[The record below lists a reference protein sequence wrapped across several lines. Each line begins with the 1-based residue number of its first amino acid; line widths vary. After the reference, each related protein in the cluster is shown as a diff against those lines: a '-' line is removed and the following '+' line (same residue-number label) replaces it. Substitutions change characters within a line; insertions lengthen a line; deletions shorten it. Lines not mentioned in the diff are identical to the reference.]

1 VTPAEFRAARLSL
14 GLSVA
19 EMAAALGVR
28 SDAVRRM
35 EMTSGKPT
43 SRAVTPTMERLLQAF
58 LAGYRPENWP
68 IPGNGRVIP
77 RV

>member
-1 VTPAEFRAARLSL
+1 MTPAEFKAARLSL

-43 SRAVTPTMERLLQAF
+43 SRAVTPTMEILVHAYMTGYPLHK
-58 LAGYRPENWP
+58 LADAEKDR
-68 IPGNGRVIP
+68 
-77 RV
+77 

>member
-1 VTPAEFRAARLSL
+1 MTPAEFRAARLAL

-43 SRAVTPTMERLLQAF
+43 SRAVTPTMELLIHAYLKGF
-58 LAGYRPENWP
+58 PLHKLANAEKDR
-68 IPGNGRVIP
+68 
-77 RV
+77 

>member
-1 VTPAEFRAARLSL
+1 L

-43 SRAVTPTMERLLQAF
+43 SRAVTPTMELLIHAY
-58 LAGYRPENWP
+58 LTGYPLHKLRD
-68 IPGNGRVIP
+68 
-77 RV
+77 

>member
-1 VTPAEFRAARLSL
+1 VTPEEFRRARQSL

-19 EMAAALGVR
+19 EMAAALGIR

-43 SRAVTPTMERLLQAF
+43 SRAVTPTMELLIHAYLTGYPLHRLASN
-58 LAGYRPENWP
+58 AKPR
-68 IPGNGRVIP
+68 P